1 MRHVGCD
8 ANSRRAV
15 AQLVQA
21 GALWNAMKDSKQ
33 LLRTLF
39 VANLFLFLGF
49 NVWNALFNN
58 FAVEE
63 IGISA
68 TQIGL
73 TQSLRELPG
82 LLGFLLGFLAIW
94 FSEMRIMGLSVLLLG
109 LGLVTTGWANGL
121 GSLILGAMI
130 TSIGFHWFYPS
141 SNSVVLMGV
150 GTEEAPEVLGRLRSV
165 AAFAAVLG
173 TLIIWLFV
181 EGAQIGPVSI
191 AAWGYR
197 NTFYVV
203 GGVVI
208 VGSFFAL
215 RNGRRRGELLQ
226 RRKVIFR
233 RDYWLYYLLTFMMGS
248 RRHIFSTFAIFMLVQ
263 IYGISVRETAL
274 LFLANSIVST
284 LLLPQLG
291 KLVARFGERRVLS
304 FNFVGLIV
312 VFLGYAWVPN
322 LPVLYTLFVLDN
334 IFFGFNLALESY
346 FQKIARS
353 REEITSNVSMA
364 QTINHVS
371 ALVVPILGG
380 ILWEQIAPSATFMA
394 GVGIAIISLVLV
406 QFIRTQPVSLPVPV
420 AVD

>member
-1 MRHVGCD
+1 
-8 ANSRRAV
+8 
-15 AQLVQA
+15 
-21 GALWNAMKDSKQ
+21 MKDSKQ

-150 GTEEAPEVLGRLRSV
+150 GKEEAPEVLGRLRSV

-284 LLLPQLG
+284 LILPQLG

-322 LPVLYTLFVLDN
+322 LPVLYTLLVLDN

>member
-1 MRHVGCD
+1 
-8 ANSRRAV
+8 
-15 AQLVQA
+15 
-21 GALWNAMKDSKQ
+21 MKDSKQ

-82 LLGFLLGFLAIW
+82 LLGFLLGFVAIW
-94 FSEMRIMGLSVLLLG
+94 LSEMRIMGLSVLLLG

-150 GTEEAPEVLGRLRSV
+150 GKEEAPEVLGRLRSV

>member
-1 MRHVGCD
+1 
-8 ANSRRAV
+8 
-15 AQLVQA
+15 
-21 GALWNAMKDSKQ
+21 MKDSKQ

-82 LLGFLLGFLAIW
+82 LLGFLLGFVAIW
-94 FSEMRIMGLSVLLLG
+94 LSEMRIMGLSVLLLG

-150 GTEEAPEVLGRLRSV
+150 GKEEAPEVLGRLRSV

-284 LLLPQLG
+284 LILPQLG
-291 KLVARFGERRVLS
+291 KLVARFGERKVLS
-304 FNFVGLIV
+304 VNFIGLIV
-312 VFLGYAWVPN
+312 VFLGYAWVPY

-346 FQKIARS
+346 FQKIAHT

-380 ILWEQIAPSATFMA
+380 ILWEQISPSATFMA